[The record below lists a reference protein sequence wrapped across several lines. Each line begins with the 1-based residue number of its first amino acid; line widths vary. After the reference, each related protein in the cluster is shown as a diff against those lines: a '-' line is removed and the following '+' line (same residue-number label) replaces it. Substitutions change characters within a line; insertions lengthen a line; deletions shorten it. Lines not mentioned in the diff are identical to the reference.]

1 MNEAERDAAMT
12 GLLYRVSVISGC
24 PMPSDETELQVL
36 ENELIAVFTE
46 NPAYSSLN
54 SEEVALAFRMNA
66 TGESAP
72 NGEKVKHWKDLF
84 NLEYL
89 ADVLRRYLDIR
100 GSLERKIEAE
110 ESKQRVLPAA
120 PRTPDQDDKETR
132 ELINLQYAS
141 FLGGTL
147 KPDFILPCE
156 YDLLSALGML
166 NLDIEGKEILMQIGK
181 ARRLSY
187 LQDSARVKA
196 DFKYAA
202 DVALDFEKDLFSQ
215 LEHDA
220 IVREAKRMAVWHFFT
235 ELKGTPLSF
244 PAKDSTDE

>member
-12 GLLYRVSVISGC
+12 GMLYRVSVISGC

-36 ENELIAVFTE
+36 ENELVSVFTE

-89 ADVLRRYLDIR
+89 AEVLRRYLDIR

-110 ESKQRVLPAA
+110 ELKQRVLPAA
-120 PRTPDQDDKETR
+120 PRTPEQDDRET
-132 ELINLQYAS
+132 EGLINIHYAG
-141 FLGGTL
+141 FLAGTL

-156 YDLLSALGML
+156 YDLLSAFGML
-166 NLDIEGKEILMQIGK
+166 NLDIEGKEMLMQIGK
-181 ARRLSY
+181 ARRLAY
-187 LQDSARVKA
+187 LQDSARVKS

-202 DVALDFEKDLFSQ
+202 DAALDFEKDLFSQ
-215 LEHDA
+215 QEHDA
-220 IVREAKRMAVWHFFT
+220 IVREAKRIAVWNYFT
-235 ELKGTPLSF
+235 DLKGGPLTF
-244 PAKDSTDE
+244 IKNPFRNE